1 MKRTVLIALSLFG
14 LLVSACG
21 GGAAPTVAPP
31 QPTTPPQPTSAPQ
44 PTAVPPTQVP
54 PTQPPATQAPTQPPA
69 SPPPALPDLGA
80 RELRVGTDPTYPPF
94 ETVDQNKN
102 IVGFD
107 IDLFNEI
114 CKRVNCKPTYKTSG
128 FDAIFIALGSGDL
141 DVGLS
146 GITITDER
154 KKTMDFSDPYLQYG
168 QVVLVRSDESRITG
182 KSDLETKQYLVGVQL
197 GTTNEET
204 ARQMVGD
211 DKLKRYDT
219 FDLAVQALINK
230 DVDAV
235 VIDSLAAYGYMD
247 TNPGKLKIAGQPFTS
262 EVLGIAVRKGLDDV
276 VKAIN
281 TALTA
286 IKSDGTMKN
295 LCEKWWPKPETRPSC

>member
-1 MKRTVLIALSLFG
+1 
-14 LLVSACG
+14 
-21 GGAAPTVAPP
+21 
-31 QPTTPPQPTSAPQ
+31 
-44 PTAVPPTQVP
+44 
-54 PTQPPATQAPTQPPA
+54 
-69 SPPPALPDLGA
+69 LPDLGA
-80 RELRVGTDPTYPPF
+80 RELKVGTDPTYPPF

-114 CKRVNCKPTYKTSG
+114 CKRVNCKPIYKTSG

-168 QVVLVRSDESRITG
+168 QVVLVRSDETRITG

-262 EVLGIAVRKGLDDV
+262 EVLGIAFRKGLDDV
-276 VKAIN
+276 VKAVN

-295 LCEKWWPKPETRPSC
+295 FCEKWWPKPETRPSC